1 MTLLQSVQ
9 RLSVFDSLHNR
20 DFRWFWLA
28 RLAHSA
34 SMKMGNVAQGW
45 LVYQLTGS
53 ALALGGDPTQIGF
66 VSALRP
72 LAGLL
77 VFPLAGY
84 LTDHVDRVKLI
95 AFGGYLSGTVVL
107 MYVLAPNWQIVALA
121 SLLQGF
127 MVLQFPPESALIAD
141 SLLPEDRGKGVA
153 TMTTLAGALAIVSP
167 YLAGVIIDAYGE
179 EFGIRVLYGVMMV
192 VYLAGAAINHRYL
205 KETATTAKSA
215 FDWSALPRAFRDA
228 YGGVL
233 SLLKKLPRSL
243 RAQAAIVILGLTCN
257 AIASSFW
264 VVYAK
269 DVFGGGPDALGTLLS
284 AVGIGGI
291 LGGFVTASLGKLE
304 RRGLIQMGSLLLLS
318 LSFIGFAASSAF
330 WVAIGAIALAGF
342 FEMIYLTTNQ
352 TLLQLSIPDELRGR
366 VTSIVSLRSGLT
378 PVGAFI
384 AGIGADLVGPRTMTL
399 IFGGIIGAIAVIV
412 YLASPIVREYRLSQA
427 VEGAETKCSA

>member
-1 MTLLQSVQ
+1 MRGNFLVISLTRMLGMFCR
-9 RLSVFDSLHNR
+9 RLVFPYASL
-20 DFRWFWLA
+20 
-28 RLAHSA
+28 
-34 SMKMGNVAQGW
+34 
-45 LVYQLTGS
+45 YI
-53 ALALGGDPTQIGF
+53 LALGGDPTQIGF

-84 LTDHVDRVKLI
+84 LTDHVGRVKLI

-141 SLLPEDRGKGVA
+141 SLSPEDRGKGVA
-153 TMTTLAGALAIVSP
+153 TMNTLAGAMAIVSP

-215 FDWSALPRAFRDA
+215 FDWSALPRAFKDA

-269 DVFGGGPDALGTLLS
+269 EQIGLTATQWGSILLVETLLRTVLLIP
-284 AVGIGGI
+284 AGIVADRHGRTRFM
-291 LGGFVTASLGKLE
+291 LASLML
-304 RRGLIQMGSLLLLS
+304 SLLTMPAFVLCSNLVHVLLVRIV
-318 LSFIGFAASSAF
+318 LAVANAFFAPASM
-330 WVAIGAIALAGF
+330 ALMAD
-342 FEMIYLTTNQ
+342 
-352 TLLQLSIPDELRGR
+352 SVPRELRGR
-366 VTSIVSLRSGLT
+366 VMAAIGRGMLQLGAASGGTGGPGMGFLST
-378 PVGAFI
+378 LPVMLGSI
-384 AGIGADLVGPRTMTL
+384 AGGYLYSYNPILPWLFVSAATAASIGL
-399 IFGGIIGAIAVIV
+399 AVLFLRDPERAQV
-412 YLASPIVREYRLSQA
+412 
-427 VEGAETKCSA
+427 